1 MTGTC
6 SSELDTLWGPGVDV
20 LGWNRPVQLE
30 EDARVG
36 GLVGAGEGDKSAV
49 GVDSA
54 GAAGDVDLG
63 ACDVDLDTTNA
74 GGAVQ
79 SDVLHAEEVL
89 AVLDAAGN
97 GDRYGLLAIAGPL
110 EVAGAK
116 TSRTVLVDLEPD
128 RTLAVESRGSLAS
141 GDLSQI
147 ELERSRVADVA
158 VDIEGEGTT
167 GRDGDSLGC
176 TTAGRL
182 LVAGHGLRVDVLN
195 GAVRVLVLGGANR
208 RPVGR
213 DRSTALDESREGVVS
228 LGGGNQP
235 EGNRGSEL
243 HIGWFE
249 LEIDGRPGICCWV
262 KETGVRACRSVSLAA
277 LPDLYPRA

>member
-1 MTGTC
+1 M
-6 SSELDTLWGPGVDV
+6 
-20 LGWNRPVQLE
+20 
-30 EDARVG
+30 
-36 GLVGAGEGDKSAV
+36 
-49 GVDSA
+49 
-54 GAAGDVDLG
+54 
-63 ACDVDLDTTNA
+63 
-74 GGAVQ
+74 
-79 SDVLHAEEVL
+79 
-89 AVLDAAGN
+89 
-97 GDRYGLLAIAGPL
+97 
-110 EVAGAK
+110 
-116 TSRTVLVDLEPD
+116 
-128 RTLAVESRGSLAS
+128 
-141 GDLSQI
+141 
-147 ELERSRVADVA
+147 ADVA

-213 DRSTALDESREGVVS
+213 DRSTALDESREGVCDIVLLGLVWLRWKVLGGCTVS

>member
-1 MTGTC
+1 MCGVLNNFKYVQEIIISYRIVIPIDPSNPMYFPYRVGATLSTA
-6 SSELDTLWGPGVDV
+6 SHQPTTPRASEHRDESWHAQATVDLAPSQLTSDNLGAGVDV

-97 GDRYGLLAIAGPL
+97 GDRYGLLAC
-110 EVAGAK
+110 
-116 TSRTVLVDLEPD
+116 R
-128 RTLAVESRGSLAS
+128 
-141 GDLSQI
+141 
-147 ELERSRVADVA
+147 ERNVNP
-158 VDIEGEGTT
+158 ILWTYGG
-167 GRDGDSLGC
+167 
-176 TTAGRL
+176 L
-182 LVAGHGLRVDVLN
+182 LCL
-195 GAVRVLVLGGANR
+195 
-208 RPVGR
+208 
-213 DRSTALDESREGVVS
+213 
-228 LGGGNQP
+228 
-235 EGNRGSEL
+235 
-243 HIGWFE
+243 
-249 LEIDGRPGICCWV
+249 
-262 KETGVRACRSVSLAA
+262 
-277 LPDLYPRA
+277 